1 MHALVRF
8 SHIAAHDSFSTTEV
22 HADTARALC
31 LTSAQYTLG
40 SLRYDL
46 SKLRAKGLVQR
57 LQKSRHYRLTA
68 DGYRICVV
76 YLKLFEKLYAPLTS
90 SILTPFK
97 NDRRLAVSKTSRLD
111 KLYRAVG
118 ASLDQLIDAVGL
130 KAA

>member
-8 SHIAAHDSFSTTEV
+8 AHIAAADSFTTAEI
-22 HADTARALC
+22 HTDTAQALGRS
-31 LTSAQYTLG
+31 TVEYSLG

-46 SKLRAKGLVQR
+46 SKLRAKSLVER
-57 LQKSRHYRLTA
+57 LPKARRYRLTK

-90 SILTPFK
+90 AILAPFRHDK
-97 NDRRLAVSKTSRLD
+97 RLNGRLSELD
-111 KLYRAVG
+111 KLYAAVST
-118 ASLDQLIDAVGL
+118 ALDQLVDAVGL